1 MIDYLKLEA
10 SLKKFF
16 DYEAQKEHKKKADK
30 TWKKGDAI
38 YFSLLILSFGIFAF
52 FIKDEYKLLIF
63 FPFVALFAALS
74 AGGYLIIMEAIT
86 EPDKNF
92 ETDSYETEENLKKV
106 SKFGIKN
113 VTNFKENISLLK
125 RETEYMILDETF
137 KETKT
142 YSAREL
148 YINKI
153 LNIFYGTD
161 KTDLKKQDMK
171 LLELLKK

>member
-1 MIDYLKLEA
+1 
-10 SLKKFF
+10 
-16 DYEAQKEHKKKADK
+16 
-30 TWKKGDAI
+30 
-38 YFSLLILSFGIFAF
+38 
-52 FIKDEYKLLIF
+52 
-63 FPFVALFAALS
+63 
-74 AGGYLIIMEAIT
+74 MEAIT

-142 YSAREL
+142 YTAREA